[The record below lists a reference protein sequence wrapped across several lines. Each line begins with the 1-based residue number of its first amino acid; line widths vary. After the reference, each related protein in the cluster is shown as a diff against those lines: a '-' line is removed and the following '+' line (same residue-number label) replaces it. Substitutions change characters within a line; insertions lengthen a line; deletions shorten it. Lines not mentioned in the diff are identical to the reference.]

1 MLVTEDKDFGELR
14 HFQVTATRRMTFPGP
29 RATLHLMT
37 TVLEIERAI
46 EQLPEADQLQ
56 IAEWFE
62 EHRLTVEAS
71 AKLAA
76 FYDEEDGGESQL
88 LEE

>member
-1 MLVTEDKDFGELR
+1 
-14 HFQVTATRRMTFPGP
+14 MTIPG
-29 RATLHLMT
+29 RCATLAFMT

-56 IAEWFE
+56 IAQWFE

-71 AKLAA
+71 ARLAA
-76 FYDEEDGGESQL
+76 FYDVEDGGESQL
-88 LEE
+88 IEE